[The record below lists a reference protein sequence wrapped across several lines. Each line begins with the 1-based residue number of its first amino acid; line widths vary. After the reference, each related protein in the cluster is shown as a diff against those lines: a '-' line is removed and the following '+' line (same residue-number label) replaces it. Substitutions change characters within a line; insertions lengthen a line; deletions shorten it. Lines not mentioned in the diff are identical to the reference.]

1 MSLLRSLQD
10 RCHTYARVYWT
21 RILSKEIKAN
31 IAEMEVKHAKGH
43 NKGKRIPWACYK
55 ACMLMALPKSTG
67 LYELGLVLAMTRDKG
82 ETAQQWVQRLDQGRT
97 AVGMKLEGNNLSDQ
111 CYVELLMRGLLNK
124 EKGELIKAEV
134 LTQAKNP
141 YYVGA
146 KVLVEYDGDLYRA
159 TITHNHVTLFTTYV
173 DVRYEDCEGFDTDV
187 ETNIIQDRLTPDDDV
202 NTHVRAMEAVRASN
216 WPQMCE

>member
-1 MSLLRSLQD
+1 MRTS
-10 RCHTYARVYWT
+10 
-21 RILSKEIKAN
+21 
-31 IAEMEVKHAKGH
+31 
-43 NKGKRIPWACYK
+43 
-55 ACMLMALPKSTG
+55 
-67 LYELGLVLAMTRDKG
+67 
-82 ETAQQWVQRLDQGRT
+82 RT
-97 AVGMKLEGNNLSDQ
+97 AVGTKLEGNNLSDH
-111 CYVELLMRGLLNK
+111 CYVELLLRGLLNK

-146 KVLVEYDGDLYRA
+146 KVRVEYDGDLYRA
-159 TITHNHVTLFTTYV
+159 TITRNHATLFTTYV

>member
-1 MSLLRSLQD
+1 M
-10 RCHTYARVYWT
+10 
-21 RILSKEIKAN
+21 
-31 IAEMEVKHAKGH
+31 
-43 NKGKRIPWACYK
+43 
-55 ACMLMALPKSTG
+55 
-67 LYELGLVLAMTRDKG
+67 
-82 ETAQQWVQRLDQGRT
+82 
-97 AVGMKLEGNNLSDQ
+97 
-111 CYVELLMRGLLNK
+111 LNK